1 MIDLVQHQKELL
13 KCNKCE
19 DMIGSPIVGN
29 PVKSKIILIGQA
41 PGIKE
46 GDLKKP
52 FAWTAGKNMFKWFLS
67 IGLNEQKFRENVY
80 MAAVCRCYPG
90 KNISGSGDRV
100 PSEIEIKKC
109 SSWLNQEIDFLKPNL
124 IIPVGKLAISQF
136 LSFEKLN
143 DVVGK
148 KIKFRRN
155 NSSIDIVALP
165 HPSGLS
171 TWYKKDPGKKLLI
184 NALNIIKKSKSW
196 QLILKK

>member
-1 MIDLVQHQKELL
+1 VIDLVQHQKKLL
-13 KCNKCE
+13 KCNKCK

-29 PVKSKIILIGQA
+29 PVQSKIILIGQA
-41 PGIKE
+41 PGVKE

-67 IGLNEQKFRENVY
+67 IGLNEQRFRENVY

-124 IIPVGKLAISQF
+124 IIPVGKIAISQF
-136 LSFEKLN
+136 LIFEKLN

-148 KIKFRRN
+148 KIKLKRN

-184 NALNIIKKSKSW
+184 DALNIIKKSKSW

>member
-1 MIDLVQHQKELL
+1 MKDLIRHQKNLL
-13 KCNKCE
+13 NCNKCNN
-19 DMIGSPIVGN
+19 MVGKPIIGN
-29 PVKSKIILIGQA
+29 PTKSKIILIGQA

-52 FAWTAGKNMFKWFLS
+52 FAWTAGKNMFKWFAS
-67 IGLNEQKFRENVY
+67 IGLNEEKFRKNVY

-100 PSEIEIKKC
+100 PTEDEIKKC
-109 SSWLNQEIDFLKPNL
+109 SSWLNYEIDLLQPNL
-124 IIPVGKLAISQF
+124 VIPVGKLAISQF
-136 LSFEKLN
+136 INFEKLN

-148 KIKFRRN
+148 KIKYKKDN
-155 NSSIDIVALP
+155 LSLDIVPLP

-171 TWYKKDPGKKLLI
+171 TWYKKEPGKKLL
-184 NALNIIKKSKSW
+184 NDSLRIIKKTKSW

>member
-1 MIDLVQHQKELL
+1 MIDLVQHQKKLL

>member
-1 MIDLVQHQKELL
+1 MKDLIRHQKNLL
-13 KCNKCE
+13 NCNKCSN
-19 DMIGSPIVGN
+19 MVGKPIIGN
-29 PVKSKIILIGQA
+29 PTKSKIILIGQA

-52 FAWTAGKNMFKWFLS
+52 FAWTAGKNMFKWFAS
-67 IGLNEQKFRENVY
+67 IGLNEEKFRKNVY

-100 PSEIEIKKC
+100 PTEDEIKKC
-109 SSWLNQEIDFLKPNL
+109 SSWLNYEIDLLQPNL
-124 IIPVGKLAISQF
+124 VIPVGKLAISQF
-136 LSFEKLN
+136 INFEKLN

-148 KIKFRRN
+148 KIKYKKDN
-155 NSSIDIVALP
+155 LSLDIVPLP

-171 TWYKKDPGKKLLI
+171 TWYKKEPGKKLL
-184 NALNIIKKSKSW
+184 NDSLRIIKKTKSW

>member
-1 MIDLVQHQKELL
+1 VIDLVQHQKELL

-46 GDLKKP
+46 GNLKKP

>member
-1 MIDLVQHQKELL
+1 MKDLIRHQKNLL
-13 KCNKCE
+13 NCNKCNN
-19 DMIGSPIVGN
+19 MVGRPIIGN
-29 PVKSKIILIGQA
+29 PTKSKIILIGQA

-52 FAWTAGKNMFKWFLS
+52 FAWTAGKNMFKWFAS
-67 IGLNEQKFRENVY
+67 IGLNEEKFRKNVY

-100 PSEIEIKKC
+100 PTEDEIKKC
-109 SSWLNQEIDFLKPNL
+109 SSWLNYEIDLLQPNL
-124 IIPVGKLAISQF
+124 VIPVGKLAISQF
-136 LSFEKLN
+136 INFEKLN

-148 KIKFRRN
+148 KIKYKKDN
-155 NSSIDIVALP
+155 LSLDIVPLP

-171 TWYKKDPGKKLLI
+171 TWYKKEPGKKLL
-184 NALNIIKKSKSW
+184 NDSLRIIKKTKSW

>member
-109 SSWLNQEIDFLKPNL
+109 SGWLNQEIEFLKPNL

-136 LSFEKLN
+136 VNFEKLN

-148 KIKFRRN
+148 KIKLKRN
-155 NSSIDIVALP
+155 NSLIDIVALP

-171 TWYKKDPGKKLLI
+171 TWYKKDPGKKLLVD
-184 NALNIIKKSKSW
+184 ALNIIKNSKSW

>member
-46 GDLKKP
+46 GNLKKP

>member
-1 MIDLVQHQKELL
+1 MIDLVQHQKTLL
-13 KCNKCE
+13 KCNKCK

-29 PVKSKIILIGQA
+29 PVQSKIILIGQA
-41 PGIKE
+41 PGVKE

-67 IGLNEQKFRENVY
+67 IGLNEQRFRENVY

-124 IIPVGKLAISQF
+124 IIPVGKIAISQF
-136 LSFEKLN
+136 LTFEKLN

-148 KIKFRRN
+148 KIKLKRN
-155 NSSIDIVALP
+155 NSLIDIVALP

-184 NALNIIKKSKSW
+184 DALNIIKKSKSW

>member
-1 MIDLVQHQKELL
+1 
-13 KCNKCE
+13 
-19 DMIGSPIVGN
+19 MIGSPIVGN
-29 PVKSKIILIGQA
+29 PVKSEIILIGQA
-41 PGIKE
+41 PGVKE

-67 IGLNEQKFRENVY
+67 IGLNEQNFRENVY
-80 MAAVCRCYPG
+80 MTAVCRCYPG

-109 SSWLNQEIDFLKPNL
+109 SGWLNQEIEFLKPNL

-136 LSFEKLN
+136 VNFEKLN

-148 KIKFRRN
+148 KIKLKRN
-155 NSSIDIVALP
+155 NSLIDIVALP

-171 TWYKKDPGKKLLI
+171 TWYKKDPGKKLLVD
-184 NALNIIKKSKSW
+184 ALNIIKNSKSW

>member
-1 MIDLVQHQKELL
+1 
-13 KCNKCE
+13 
-19 DMIGSPIVGN
+19 MIGSPIVGN

-41 PGIKE
+41 PGVKE

-67 IGLNEQKFRENVY
+67 IGLNEQNFRENVY
-80 MAAVCRCYPG
+80 MTAVCRCYPG

-109 SSWLNQEIDFLKPNL
+109 SGWLNQEIEFLKPNL

-136 LSFEKLN
+136 VNFEKLN

-148 KIKFRRN
+148 KIKLKRN
-155 NSSIDIVALP
+155 NSLIDIVALP

-171 TWYKKDPGKKLLI
+171 TWYKKDPGKKLLVD
-184 NALNIIKKSKSW
+184 ALNIIKNSKSW